1 MPEFMKY
8 TTIFAPVLYYLS
20 GIFIVMFLNKFIG
33 KKSTGKKPM
42 AKTDSGRNA

>member
-8 TTIFAPVLYYLS
+8 TTIFAPVLFFLS

-33 KKSTGKKPM
+33 KQSSGKKNEDKP
-42 AKTDSGRNA
+42 A